1 MEESKY
7 NGRSQYAR
15 YTTSKKK
22 KVMKRE
28 ESDIKRILKKC
39 KNQTQCMNLGW
50 IKDPQTNK
58 NNKGHLARTRKI

>member
-1 MEESKY
+1 
-7 NGRSQYAR
+7 
-15 YTTSKKK
+15 
-22 KVMKRE
+22 MKRE